1 MPPAPDWSMEP
12 EDIAIWLFTS
22 GTTGAP
28 KAALLRHRHLV
39 SYILG
44 SVEYMSAAEDDA
56 ALVSRA
62 AVPRGRHGRAAEL
75 DLLGRRMV
83 QLPAF
88 SPEAWLAL
96 AERER
101 ISNAFVVPTMLARV
115 VELLEA
121 GGAKA
126 PATLRALAYGGG
138 KMPLPVIERAMRLF
152 ENTEFTNAYGLTET
166 SSTLAVLGPADHR
179 EAAGSADPSVRR
191 RLSSVGKPLPGVELE
206 IRDAEGKPVGP
217 GERGEICVR
226 GEQVSGEY
234 LGRASRVGPDGW
246 FPTNDGGFLDE
257 GGYLFVEGRIDD
269 VIVRGGENLSPGEI
283 EDVLLEHPA
292 VSDVAV
298 VGVPDVEWGEGVA
311 AAVVLKEGASA
322 SAAELQDWVK
332 KHLRS
337 SRVPQLVRFE
347 PELPYNETGKLLRR
361 KVRESLAAQLA
372 LLALQCRLEVEA
384 GAHRAEPA
392 LHARE
397 PLGLAFEVVAVAR
410 LAVVL
415 LLDLLEARLLLAMC
429 SARCARKSSCAAC
442 GSVPAPR
449 ACSSRTRATFA
460 FCSCANS
467 SATSKW
473 SCSWRRIHSG
483 FVARLRV
490 PPRASPAQQREVAH
504 ASRSRTAKRRARA
517 RAARPCTTQAKR
529 ITT

>member
-1 MPPAPDWSMEP
+1 MNLMMLLEMAAAGMGERVAVQCEGECWTHAELFAGAGRLAGLIRDAGVERVSVLDVSSPGVPLALFASAWAGKPFVPINYRLTDAEVDALIERVTPALLVTDRERARRLAGRAGVKLVVREDLLAEARAAAEAPAADWSMEP

-56 ALVSRA
+56 ALVSVPPYHVAGTA
-62 AVPRGRHGRAAEL
+62 A
-75 DLLGRRMV
+75 LLSSIYSGRRIV

-88 SPEAWLAL
+88 SPESWLEL

-101 ISNAFVVPTMLARV
+101 ITNAFVVPTMLARV
-115 VELLEA
+115 VEHLEA
-121 GGAKA
+121 ARGKA
-126 PATLRALAYGGG
+126 PGTLRALAYGGG

-152 ENTEFTNAYGLTET
+152 PNTDFTNAYGLTET
-166 SSTLAVLGPADHR
+166 SSTLCVLGPADHR
-179 EAAGSADPSVRR
+179 EAAASDDPKVRR

-217 GERGEICVR
+217 NERGEICVR

-234 LGRASRVGPDGW
+234 LGRASRVGADGW
-246 FPTNDGGFLDE
+246 FPTNDAGSLDE

-292 VSDVAV
+292 VSDAAV

-311 AAVVLKEGASA
+311 AVVVLKEGASA

-347 PELPYNETGKLLRR
+347 AELPYNETGKLLRR
-361 KVRESLAAQLA
+361 KVREILAP
-372 LLALQCRLEVEA
+372 
-384 GAHRAEPA
+384 G
-392 LHARE
+392 
-397 PLGLAFEVVAVAR
+397 
-410 LAVVL
+410 
-415 LLDLLEARLLLAMC
+415 
-429 SARCARKSSCAAC
+429 
-442 GSVPAPR
+442 
-449 ACSSRTRATFA
+449 
-460 FCSCANS
+460 
-467 SATSKW
+467 
-473 SCSWRRIHSG
+473 
-483 FVARLRV
+483 
-490 PPRASPAQQREVAH
+490 
-504 ASRSRTAKRRARA
+504 
-517 RAARPCTTQAKR
+517 
-529 ITT
+529 